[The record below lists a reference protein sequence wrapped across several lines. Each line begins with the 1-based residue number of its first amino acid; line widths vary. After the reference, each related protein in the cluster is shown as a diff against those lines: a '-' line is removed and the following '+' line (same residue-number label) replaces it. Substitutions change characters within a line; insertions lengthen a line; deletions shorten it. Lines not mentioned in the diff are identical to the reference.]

1 MKDIVT
7 DVYSFESLI
16 TRNCLYVDKTAY
28 LHSVIT
34 SAARQL
40 FISRPRRFGKSLML
54 STLKCIFEGKR
65 KLFKGLKIDSLK
77 YDWKKYPV
85 IHLDMTQVV
94 DSTVAKTEE
103 NLTEYVREIANEF
116 NIKLSGQKTAKII
129 FSKIIKELVKAHGE
143 IVVLVDEYDAPVAGF
158 LHDPKKID
166 AVRKLLHD
174 FYVLLKKNSDN
185 IRFLMMTG
193 VSKFSKLSVFSG
205 LNNLTDLTLHPMCG
219 KLLGYTDE
227 EIDLNFKEHIQAFAD
242 AEKKSYKE
250 IREEMR
256 RRYDGYHFTD
266 DVSYGVYNPVSVGQC
281 LYNKKFRN
289 YWNVTGG
296 ATLIF
301 ERLKKARSI
310 PQDLNGM
317 TASTDDLDVCD
328 AARLPMK
335 ALLFQGG
342 YLTIKGVTATG
353 NYRLGIPNGEVHY
366 ALTSGFLKDCM
377 KGGEEV
383 SDYVLNAMDLL
394 AEGDVDAVFNH
405 VLPAAYSSIP
415 CDWKIKTEAEAKRY
429 FLLFFSLL
437 GADIVGEKQ
446 VATGIPDAV
455 LKTKDAI
462 YILEFKYNKS
472 PKAALDQIK
481 KKRYATAFKADKRKV
496 VSVGVN
502 YSTKKRTVAV
512 AVK

>member
-1 MKDIVT
+1 
-7 DVYSFESLI
+7 
-16 TRNCLYVDKTAY
+16 
-28 LHSVIT
+28 
-34 SAARQL
+34 
-40 FISRPRRFGKSLML
+40 ML

-94 DSTVAKTEE
+94 DSTVAKTDE
-103 NLTEYVREIANEF
+103 NLTEYVREIADEF
-116 NIKLSGQKTAKII
+116 NVKLSGQKTAKTI

-143 IVVLVDEYDAPVAGF
+143 IVVLVDEYDAPIAGF
-158 LHDPKKID
+158 LNDPKKID
-166 AVRKLLHD
+166 AVRKMLHD
-174 FYVLLKKNSDN
+174 FYVLLKKNSDD

-227 EIDLNFKEHIQAFAD
+227 EIDLNFRGYIQAFAD
-242 AEKKSYKE
+242 AEKKSYKD

-256 RRYDGYHFTD
+256 RRYDGYHFND

-296 ATLIF
+296 AAIIF
-301 ERLKKARSI
+301 ERLKKAHSI
-310 PQDLNGM
+310 PTDLNGI

-342 YLTIKGVTATG
+342 YLTIKGVTAAG
-353 NYRLGIPNGEVHY
+353 NYKLGIPNGEVHY

-383 SDYVLNAMDLL
+383 SDHVLNAIDLL
-394 AEGDVDAVFNH
+394 AEGDVDSVLNQ

-415 CDWKIKTEAEAKRY
+415 CNWKIKNEAEAKRY

-437 GADIVGEKQ
+437 GADIVGERQ
-446 VATGIPDAV
+446 IATGIPDAV

-462 YILEFKYNKS
+462 YILEFKFNKS

-481 KKRYATAFKADKRKV
+481 KKRYAAAFKADKRKV
-496 VSVGVN
+496 ISVGVN
-502 YSTKKRTVAV
+502 YSTKKRTVTV
-512 AVK
+512 GVRS